1 MAFDSIGKIE
11 EAEKEAKDIIA
22 AARADADVL
31 IESAAARNS
40 EKFKFSLDNAEI
52 EAKNIAARAQ
62 AEVKDLSQKQR
73 DDTANKCAVMTV
85 RAEKKYADAIEYII
99 GKAVV

>member
-11 EAEKEAKDIIA
+11 EAEKEAKEIIA
-22 AARADADVL
+22 TARADADML

-40 EKFKFSLDNAEI
+40 EKLKFSLENAEL

-62 AEVKDLSQKQR
+62 AEVKDLSRKQR
-73 DDTANKCAVMTV
+73 DDTANKCAIMTV